1 MFNRKAIIFFLLT
14 IASLVFGAV
23 ANLLF
28 VKLDSTDEV
37 IARISKNLSAEIET
51 IDSEASQLV
60 SSTDESVWRTVSHSF
75 FLMDSATVLRWN
87 GNQFLPDL
95 RLMQEDFKIKLLQSS
110 RGSFLVKKWRLS
122 SRVTLI
128 SVVPLF
134 EKYSISNRYLIPT
147 WNTQIFGGIDA
158 EISDPLSSEGY
169 PISFK
174 GSILFK
180 VQFSSSS
187 LEQYSTS
194 DLITLLSG
202 WIALLT
208 FLVGL
213 YFLTIEF
220 HKRRD
225 FGLAFF
231 TLLIGLTLIRV
242 VMISFDFPRDYSKLF
257 IFDPLQF
264 ASSSLNPS
272 IADLLFNTLV
282 VLFVG
287 VYFFYTYYQWSLI
300 RKIDKL
306 NRILKSFLSIVS
318 LLICFYAILFP
329 FLFFETISHNSSIS
343 LDISRA
349 INFDLT
355 RVLAFLSISLG
366 SICAF
371 LFCHASFKIA
381 LIFIER
387 SRIRFYLALL
397 IASFI
402 FLMAYKISEK
412 DYLITLLSGLVYFS
426 VLYLVDLSSSL
437 KRFSY
442 ATFLYFFLAIV
453 VLAVQGSFSVRR
465 FAEEKAKE
473 DQFRYGSNFLVDR
486 DILGE
491 YLLNEATKRIS
502 SDPFIQ
508 SRMATPFLTK
518 SGVRQ
523 KVNQVYLNAYFDRY
537 DVRVYLY
544 NASGES
550 HDNIANV
557 NFAALIKEF
566 QSDANKTSYEG
577 VYFIESANQESAK
590 RYLAIVPINQHG
602 VTHLIP
608 AKSEYG
614 GQAGFVVLDLS
625 LKKMIPQNV
634 FPELLVD
641 NQFINYFRNAD
652 FSYAFFLK
660 RKVISN
666 SGVYNYERDFSPE
679 LLENINLYKAGIQ
692 EGGFTHIGM
701 EDDLGRVAI
710 VSSVSYPWFNVLSN
724 FSFLFVLGLS
734 FVLVFLVFFTG
745 FLWWRGERL
754 NYAARI
760 QVYVY
765 LAFLLPLIAVS
776 ITTLSLIS
784 KSEEFELKN
793 DFLSK
798 SKIIGDRL
806 SIELDSYSKNEE
818 EFKSNFDSQLLNLT
832 KLANLDASVF
842 SKEGKLITSSQPLIY
857 QNQLVAGLID
867 REAWRRIVVNKEVSF
882 VENDAIGKLAF
893 NTSYSSLKSP
903 ESGELIGILSIPF
916 FDSAHSLERTQ
927 IRVWV
932 NILVVFVIVFL
943 LFSLVS
949 FFIVNWLTFPL
960 RFITRTLGKT
970 TFSGENKPL
979 AWKSNDEIGLM
990 VNEYNRM
997 IENLALSK
1005 IELSR
1010 SEKESAWREIAKQI
1024 AHEINN
1030 PLTPMKLTLQRMELA
1045 QLNGNLSKEDTEKS
1059 LKTLL
1064 AQVEILNKIASSFST
1079 FARMPAP
1086 VLQRMD
1092 LNMILKRVA
1101 DLHSAD
1107 SSGTIHLHSSEG
1119 IYILGDEQLLTRVF
1133 SNITLNAQQSAIEGR
1148 SVKIEMVTK
1157 INNGFCVI
1165 SISDN
1170 GNGIDEELIEKV
1182 FLPHF
1187 STKKSGSGIGL
1198 AIAKQ
1203 GIERSG
1209 GEIWFE
1215 SKVGSGTTF
1224 YIKLPLHDNPIG
1236 S

>member
-1 MFNRKAIIFFLLT
+1 
-14 IASLVFGAV
+14 
-23 ANLLF
+23 
-28 VKLDSTDEV
+28 
-37 IARISKNLSAEIET
+37 
-51 IDSEASQLV
+51 
-60 SSTDESVWRTVSHSF
+60 
-75 FLMDSATVLRWN
+75 
-87 GNQFLPDL
+87 
-95 RLMQEDFKIKLLQSS
+95 
-110 RGSFLVKKWRLS
+110 
-122 SRVTLI
+122 
-128 SVVPLF
+128 
-134 EKYSISNRYLIPT
+134 
-147 WNTQIFGGIDA
+147 
-158 EISDPLSSEGY
+158 
-169 PISFK
+169 
-174 GSILFK
+174 
-180 VQFSSSS
+180 
-187 LEQYSTS
+187 
-194 DLITLLSG
+194 
-202 WIALLT
+202 
-208 FLVGL
+208 
-213 YFLTIEF
+213 
-220 HKRRD
+220 
-225 FGLAFF
+225 
-231 TLLIGLTLIRV
+231 LTLVRI
-242 VMISFDFPRDYSKLF
+242 VMINFNFPRDYSSLF

-272 IADLLFNTLV
+272 IADLFFNTVV
-282 VLFVG
+282 VLLVG
-287 VYFFYTYYQWSLI
+287 VYFFCTYYRLSLI
-300 RKIDKL
+300 RKIDQL
-306 NRILKSFLSIVS
+306 NGILKFLLAVVS
-318 LLICFYAILFP
+318 LLICFCAILFP

-343 LDISRA
+343 LDISQT

-355 RVLAFLSISLG
+355 RVLAFLSIIMG
-366 SICAF
+366 SVCAF
-371 LFCHASFKIA
+371 LFCHGSFKIA
-381 LIFIER
+381 LIFIKQ
-387 SRIRFYLALL
+387 SSIQFYFALL
-397 IASFI
+397 VASLI
-402 FLMAYKISEK
+402 FLTAYNFSGK
-412 DYLITLLSGLVYFS
+412 DYVITLLSGMVYFS
-426 VLYLVDLSSSL
+426 VLYLAGLHSTL

-442 ATFLYFFLAIV
+442 ATFLYFFLSIV
-453 VLAVQGSFSVRR
+453 VLVAQGSLSVKR
-465 FAEEKAKE
+465 FAEEKRRE
-473 DQFRYGSNFLVDR
+473 DQFRYGRNFLVDR

-491 YLLNEATKRIS
+491 YLLNEAAKRIS

-550 HDNIANV
+550 HDNLATV
-557 NFAALIKEF
+557 NFATLINEF
-566 QSDANKTSYEG
+566 QKDANKTNYEG

-590 RYLAIVPINQHG
+590 RYLAIIPIDQHG
-602 VTHLIP
+602 VTHLLP
-608 AKSEYG
+608 AKSGYG
-614 GQAGFVVLDLS
+614 GKAGFVVLDLS
-625 LKKMIPQNV
+625 LKKLIPQNV

-641 NQFINYFRNAD
+641 NQFINYFKNTD

-660 RKVISN
+660 GKVISN
-666 SGVYNYERDFSPE
+666 SGAYNYEGDFNPE
-679 LLENINLYKAGIQ
+679 ILENTKLYNSGVQ
-692 EGGFTHIGM
+692 EDGFTHIGM
-701 EDDLGRVAI
+701 EDDLGRVAV
-710 VSSVSYPWFNVLSN
+710 VSSLGYPWFSVLAN

-734 FVLVFLVFFTG
+734 FVLFLLIIFTF
-745 FLWWRGERL
+745 FLWMRGERL

-784 KSEEFELKN
+784 KSEESELKN
-793 DFLSK
+793 EFLNK

-806 SIELDSYSKNEE
+806 SIELDSSSKNEE
-818 EFKSNFDSQLLNLT
+818 LTSDFDSQLLNLT

-842 SKEGKLITSSQPLIY
+842 SKEGYLIASSQPLIY

-867 REAWRRIVVNKEVSF
+867 RAAWRRVVVDKETSF
-882 VENDAIGKLAF
+882 VENDAIGKLTF
-893 NTSYSSLKSP
+893 NTSYSALKSP
-903 ESGELIGILSIPF
+903 DSGELIGILSIPF
-916 FDSAHSLERTQ
+916 FDSAHSLERTK
-927 IRVWV
+927 ISVWV

-943 LFSLVS
+943 LFSLIS
-949 FFIVNWLTFPL
+949 FLIVNWLTFPL

-979 AWKSNDEIGLM
+979 AWKSNDEIGLL
-990 VNEYNRM
+990 VSEYNRM
-997 IENLALSK
+997 IENLAMSK

-1010 SEKESAWREIAKQI
+1010 IEKESAWREIAKQI

-1045 QLNGNLSKEDTEKS
+1045 QLRGILSKEDTEKS

-1064 AQVEILNKIASSFST
+1064 AQVEILNQIASSFST

-1086 VLQRMD
+1086 VLQRMN
-1092 LNMILKRVA
+1092 LYKVLKRVV

-1107 SSGTIHLHSSEG
+1107 SSGAIYLRSSEN

-1133 SNITLNAQQSAIEGR
+1133 SNIVLNAQQSVSEGKH
-1148 SVKIEMVTK
+1148 VKIEIATK
-1157 INNGFCVI
+1157 IDNGFCMI

-1170 GNGIDEELIEKV
+1170 GNGIDEDLIEKV

-1224 YIKLPLHDNPIG
+1224 YIKLPLYASTID